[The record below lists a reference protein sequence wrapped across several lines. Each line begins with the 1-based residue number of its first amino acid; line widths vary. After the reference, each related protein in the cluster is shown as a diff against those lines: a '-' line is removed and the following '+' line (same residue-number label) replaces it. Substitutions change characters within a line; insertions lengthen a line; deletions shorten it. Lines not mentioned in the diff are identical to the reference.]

1 MWQKQESIKRQNKKN
16 NAEHK
21 NNEKN
26 TASKGSCSASEDIF
40 LDLRKHIKTKKRTS
54 KNWVVKLRC
63 RNFRGNR
70 PENRPRNEN
79 ITSKSKRKRPHSAE
93 GNANCGAK
101 NKASYIVKKC

>member
-40 LDLRKHIKTKKRTS
+40 LDLRKRDVDLHVTHA
-54 KNWVVKLRC
+54 
-63 RNFRGNR
+63 
-70 PENRPRNEN
+70 P
-79 ITSKSKRKRPHSAE
+79 AQ
-93 GNANCGAK
+93 
-101 NKASYIVKKC
+101 NKETNVEYTMYDI